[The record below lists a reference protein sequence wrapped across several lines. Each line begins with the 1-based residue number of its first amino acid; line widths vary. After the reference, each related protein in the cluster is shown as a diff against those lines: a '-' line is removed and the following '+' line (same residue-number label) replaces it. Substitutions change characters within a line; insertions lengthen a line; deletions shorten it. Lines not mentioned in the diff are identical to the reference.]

1 MARGVTMAMALAYG
15 SVSFVFG
22 FCFLVVSVLGLGYSS
37 FFCVLAN
44 MGFV

>member
-22 FCFLVVSVLGLGYSS
+22 FCFLVVSVLGLGYSR
-37 FFCVLAN
+37 FFFVAN